1 MKKIL
6 TILMILAALFAFVAC
21 DTGNGSNGGGVEN
34 VIPNPEAVAK
44 EFEGCSTTIDA
55 SNVSF
60 ADGEWTVY
68 GFNSTDFGLQA
79 ITVQATVKNSYFTYT
94 SGTMASTIDVEKM
107 FQQIPEDEMPA
118 ETKESMI
125 AALKAATDE
134 EKTAMMEELQGKM
147 PAGAKITWNGLICSS
162 SFPFEQE
169 WLNNFNKTLQF
180 SEYLEDFAV
189 KTNADNTKYVLSYDE
204 NETYYLEKNN

>member
-21 DTGNGSNGGGVEN
+21 DTGNGSNGGGVGN

-44 EFEGCSTTIDA
+44 EFEDCSTTIDA

-60 ADGEWTVY
+60 ADGEWTVIGTY
-68 GFNSTDFGLQA
+68 SDEASSQA
-79 ITVQATVKNSYFTYT
+79 ITVQATVKDGYFTYT
-94 SGTMASTIDVEKM
+94 SGTMASTIDVEKT
-107 FQQIPEDEMPA
+107 FQQMPEDEMPKDKKQ
-118 ETKESMI
+118 EMI

-147 PAGAKITWNGLICSS
+147 PAGAKITWNGLIYSG
-162 SFPFEQE
+162 SFPFDQE
-169 WLNNFNKTLQF
+169 WLNDFNEILQF
-180 SEYLEDFAV
+180 SENLDYFAV
-189 KTNADNTKYVLSYDE
+189 KTNADNTKYVLSGDE
-204 NETYYLEKNN
+204 NKTYYLEKNN

>member
-21 DTGNGSNGGGVEN
+21 DTGNGSNGGGVGN

-44 EFEGCSTTIDA
+44 EFEDCSTTIDA

-60 ADGEWTVY
+60 ADGEWTVIGTY
-68 GFNSTDFGLQA
+68 SDEASSQA
-79 ITVQATVKNSYFTYT
+79 ITVQATVKDGYFTYT
-94 SGTMASTIDVEKM
+94 SGTMASTIDVEKT
-107 FQQIPEDEMPA
+107 FQQMPEDEMPKDKKQ
-118 ETKESMI
+118 EMI

-134 EKTAMMEELQGKM
+134 EKTAMMEESQREM

-162 SFPFEQE
+162 SFPFDQE
-169 WLNNFNKTLQF
+169 WLNDFNEELQF
-180 SEYLEDFAV
+180 SEILDYFAV
-189 KTNADNTKYVLSYDE
+189 KTNADNTKYVLSDDE